1 MEVLRGKI
9 ISSQVDGGIVSIS
22 GNQSRFSLEQHWRSD
37 AVPRLDMVVDVEF
50 DQAGTL
56 LVVRAVSEAE
66 LAKEELK
73 RISDHTQKAAAQLV
87 GQASAIGLPIA
98 RKAAA
103 EMGVPTLVAL
113 AAVLVGWMF
122 LNILTVHI
130 LGNSYQGFTFYGV
143 LRLVNNVEHLDVNA
157 ISNWGNAGAGIYGF
171 LCYAA
176 LAAVCVPHLV
186 RKRHAWFGY
195 TAPFLF
201 MAGTLLSI
209 YLKLRS
215 SLNESAAQM
224 QALGGSRMGDIV
236 NEMSAQMMKAVS
248 LGLGFYIAL
257 AAATFLAARG
267 TLKFLATR

>member
-1 MEVLRGKI
+1 MAVQRGKI
-9 ISSQVDGGIVSIS
+9 ISSQADGGIVSIG
-22 GNQSRFSLEQHWRSD
+22 GNQSRFLLEQHWRSD
-37 AVPRLDMVVDVEF
+37 AVPRLDMAVDVEF
-50 DQAGTL
+50 DEAGAL
-56 LVVRAVSEAE
+56 RVVRAVPEAE

-73 RISDHTQKAAAQLV
+73 RMSEQAGKAAVQLA

-98 RKAAA
+98 RKVAA
-103 EMGVPTLVAL
+103 EMGVPTLVAC

-130 LGNSYQGFTFYGV
+130 FGNNYQGFTFYDV
-143 LRLVNNVEHLDVNA
+143 LRLVNNVEHLDVSS

-176 LAAVCVPHLV
+176 LAAVAAPHLV
-186 RKRHAWFGY
+186 RTRHAWLGY
-195 TAPFLF
+195 TAPLLF
-201 MAGTLLSI
+201 MAATLLGI

-224 QALGGSRMGDIV
+224 QALGGSRMGEIV

-248 LGLGFYIAL
+248 LGLGFYVAL
-257 AAATFLAARG
+257 AAAAFLAGRG
-267 TLKFLATR
+267 ALKFLATR